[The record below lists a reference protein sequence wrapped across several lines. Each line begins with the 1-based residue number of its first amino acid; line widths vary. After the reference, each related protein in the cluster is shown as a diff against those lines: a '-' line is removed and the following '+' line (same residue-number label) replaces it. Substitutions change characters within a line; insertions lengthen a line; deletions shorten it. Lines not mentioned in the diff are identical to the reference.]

1 MYRFN
6 YFLSGENSPVPI
18 LKLNGLTKN
27 CCTISATQSI
37 EFIDWFYIYFT
48 TYPTLSIGRKHT
60 IIFIFAAF

>member
-6 YFLSGENSPVPI
+6 YFLSGENSPVLI

-27 CCTISATQSI
+27 CCTIQLPNQLNL
-37 EFIDWFYIYFT
+37 DWFYIYFT